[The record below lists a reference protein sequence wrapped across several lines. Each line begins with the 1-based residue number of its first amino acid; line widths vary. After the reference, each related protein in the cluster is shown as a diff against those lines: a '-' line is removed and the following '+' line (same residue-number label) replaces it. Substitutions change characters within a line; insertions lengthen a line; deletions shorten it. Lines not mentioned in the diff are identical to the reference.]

1 MTLQVLTIAISELFS
16 MIFNRLKMALADANK
31 KERVSKITVEQIQHL
46 LCYLGYDP
54 GSCDGIQG
62 ANTQAAVKKF
72 QADFGLTADGI
83 PGEATQKML
92 TGAVAGTAV
101 KVEKP
106 VDTMKSGEKTGTFWD
121 DIKYFTRAEC
131 RCKCGGRY
139 CNGYPAQ
146 MAEETMRMA
155 DEIRRRAGVPLNV
168 NSALRCPPWN
178 THESGVA
185 TSLHQY
191 GRAIDLAPIGGNI
204 SVAKLQ
210 EIAKE
215 VMAEKLPGRGG
226 LGTYQWGVH
235 IDNGKYSRWN
245 G

>member
-1 MTLQVLTIAISELFS
+1 MTVL
-16 MIFNRLKMALADANK
+16 
-31 KERVSKITVEQIQHL
+31 QIQHL

-92 TGAVAGTAV
+92 TGAVAGTAA
-101 KVEKP
+101 KMEKP
-106 VDTMKSGEKTGTFWD
+106 VPVPIEAEKTGTFWD
-121 DIKYFTRAEC
+121 NIQFFTRAEC
-131 RCKCGGRY
+131 RCKCGERY
-139 CNGYPAQ
+139 CNGYPAE
-146 MAEETMRMA
+146 MKEETMRMA

-168 NSALRCPPWN
+168 NSALRCKQWN
-178 THESGVA
+178 AHEGGVT

-191 GRAIDLAPIGGNI
+191 GQAIDLAPIFGNI
-204 SVAKLQ
+204 SVTKLQ
-210 EIAKE
+210 HIAQE
-215 VMAEKLPGRGG
+215 VMAEKIPGRGG
-226 LGTYQWGVH
+226 LGCYSWGVH

>member
-1 MTLQVLTIAISELFS
+1 MTI
-16 MIFNRLKMALADANK
+16 K
-31 KERVSKITVEQIQHL
+31 QIQCL
-46 LCYLGYDP
+46 LTYLEYDP
-54 GSCDGIQG
+54 GDIDG
-62 ANTQAAVKKF
+62 ANGKNTIAAVKRF
-72 QADFGLTADGI
+72 QADYGLNPDGI
-83 PGEATQKML
+83 AGTQTTKML
-92 TGAVAGTAV
+92 IGAVAGTAV

-106 VDTMKSGEKTGTFWD
+106 VDTAESGEKTGTFWD
-121 DIKYFTRAEC
+121 DITYFTRAEC

-139 CNGYPAQ
+139 CNGYPAE
-146 MAEETMRMA
+146 MSEETMRLA

-168 NSALRCPPWN
+168 NSGVRCKQHNADVGGVWN
-178 THESGVA
+178 
-185 TSLHQY
+185 SLHLTGQ
-191 GRAIDLAPIGGNI
+191 AIDLAPIGGNI

>member
-1 MTLQVLTIAISELFS
+1 MTV
-16 MIFNRLKMALADANK
+16 K
-31 KERVSKITVEQIQHL
+31 QIQCL
-46 LCYLGYDP
+46 LTYLGYSP
-54 GSCDGIQG
+54 GDIDG
-62 ANTQAAVKKF
+62 ANGRNTIAAVKRF
-72 QADFGLTADGI
+72 QADYGLTVDGDA
-83 PGEATQKML
+83 GTATQKML

-106 VDTMKSGEKTGTFWD
+106 VDTAGSEEKTGTFWD
-121 DIKYFTRAEC
+121 DIQYFTRAEC
-131 RCKCGGRY
+131 RCKCGGQY
-139 CNGYPAQ
+139 CNGYPAE

-155 DEIRRRAGVPLNV
+155 DEIRRRAGVPLNN
-168 NSALRCPPWN
+168 NSALRCPQWN
-178 THESGVA
+178 AHEGGVA

-191 GRAIDLAPIGGNI
+191 GQAIDLAHIGGNI

-226 LGTYQWGVH
+226 LGCYSWGVH